1 LSGGQIARQLAAAL
15 VLAVVQP
22 ARAALAEEFSTG
34 IAADRFAPGIGPAV
48 LGSTEGADV
57 TRRGQTSAV
66 LSLSYERDPVR
77 LIGRLTGATVSEPVR
92 GQLAADLSVEF
103 GVLRGLAVA
112 VGLPVVMWNDG
123 DRLRGTGVDERTL
136 TAAVGDLRLRG
147 KATLIGQ
154 PTRPGLHAAVVL
166 QVTVPMGGQ
175 SQFAGTS
182 TPTIEP
188 RLVADYRLGRFAL
201 AAMVGVRFE
210 GARSL
215 FSTDFGD
222 ELTWSAGPIV
232 RLYSRGDSHLSLY
245 AEAAGAVGQGD
256 GTRPVEVR
264 GAVRLTRPRWM
275 FDLGGG
281 GGVNH
286 DFASPSFRVLG
297 IVRTRIGAD

>member
-1 LSGGQIARQLAAAL
+1 LSRARGAAGLIVGLALASRPAGVALAADY
-15 VLAVVQP
+15 
-22 ARAALAEEFSTG
+22 STG
-34 IAADRFAPGIGPAV
+34 IAADRFVPGIGPAV
-48 LGSTEGADV
+48 MGSTEGADV
-57 TRRGQTSAV
+57 TRRGQASAV

-77 LIGRLTGATVSEPVR
+77 LVGQLTGATISEPVR

-123 DRLRGTGVDERTL
+123 DRLRGTGVDDRAL

-175 SQFAGTS
+175 SQFAASS

-210 GARSL
+210 AARSL
-215 FSTDFGD
+215 FGTAFGD

-232 RLYSRGDSHLSLY
+232 RLYSRGASHLSIY
-245 AEAAGAVGQGD
+245 AEAAGGVGERE
-256 GTRPVEVR
+256 GTRPVEIR

-275 FDLGGG
+275 FDVGGG
-281 GGVNH
+281 GGVDH
-286 DFASPSFRVLG
+286 DLASPSFRALA
-297 IVRTRIGAD
+297 IVRTRIGTD